1 MHELLCHSP
10 IDGQLVA
17 RRPYAEDAAIAAA
30 FEAARL
36 AQHGWRRRPVAER
49 AALCTRF
56 VDAVVAQT
64 GVLADELTLQMGRPR
79 RYAENEIHGFE
90 TRARHM
96 IAIAEEAL
104 ADIRPEAIAGFNR
117 FLRREP
123 LGTVFI
129 VAPWNYPW
137 LTTVN
142 ALIPALMAGN
152 SVVLKPSAQTPLVAE
167 RLAEAARR
175 AELPEGL
182 FQVLYLSHAQTH
194 EILGGADLDAVFFT
208 GSVAG
213 GIAVEEAV
221 KGRFL
226 HVGLELGGCDPAY
239 VRADANLAQAV
250 DSIVDGAMFNSGQS
264 CCGIQ
269 RIYVH
274 TSLYDGFCQ
283 EAAALLKHYVL
294 ADPRRPETTLGP
306 LAKHAAA
313 ADLRRVAAE
322 ALEGGAR
329 DLLPPEFFPRDDG
342 QGAYAAPRLLAEA
355 HHGLSLMREECFA
368 PIAGVMRVGSDEE
381 ALSLMN
387 DSRYG
392 LTAAIY
398 SGDAEAALALGER
411 LDTGTVFLNR
421 CDVLDPALAWTGV
434 KNTGRGCT
442 LSRLGYETLT
452 RPKSFHF
459 KTEL

>member
-10 IDGQLVA
+10 IDGHLVA
-17 RRPYAEDAAIAAA
+17 RRPYAEDSAIAAA

-36 AQHGWRRRPVAER
+36 AQHDWRRRPVAER
-49 AALCTRF
+49 AALCSRL

-64 GVLADELTLQMGRPR
+64 GVLADELTWQMGRPR
-79 RYAENEIHGFE
+79 RYAENEIRGFE

-104 ADIRPEAIAGFNR
+104 ADIRPEPIAGFTR

-123 LGTVFI
+123 LGTVFLI
-129 VAPWNYPW
+129 APWNYPW

-152 SVVLKPSAQTPLVAE
+152 AVVLKPSAQTPLVAE

-175 AELPEGL
+175 AELPLGL
-182 FQVLYLSHAQTH
+182 FQVLYLSHAQSH
-194 EILGGADLDAVFFT
+194 EILSGADLDAVFFT

-239 VRADANLAQAV
+239 VRADADLAYAV
-250 DSIVDGAMFNSGQS
+250 DSLVDGALFNSGQS

-274 TSLYDGFCQ
+274 TSRYDAFCEQ
-283 EAAALLKHYVL
+283 AAALLKATSNQL
-294 ADPRRPETTLGP
+294 SIKRALSQ
-306 LAKHAAA
+306 AAQSHQQKKPP
-313 ADLRRVAAE
+313 AE
-322 ALEGGAR
+322 ANPTPIRKIQVLPNHS
-329 DLLPPEFFPRDDG
+329 LL
-342 QGAYAAPRLLAEA
+342 L
-355 HHGLSLMREECFA
+355 
-368 PIAGVMRVGSDEE
+368 
-381 ALSLMN
+381 
-387 DSRYG
+387 DS
-392 LTAAIY
+392 I
-398 SGDAEAALALGER
+398 
-411 LDTGTVFLNR
+411 
-421 CDVLDPALAWTGV
+421 
-434 KNTGRGCT
+434 
-442 LSRLGYETLT
+442 
-452 RPKSFHF
+452 
-459 KTEL
+459 